1 MAYREINA
9 RVKIRRDTAINFTTK
24 NPILLAGELAVEQD
38 TNRAKVGNGSDPWI
52 KLPYLVDM
60 DSIRK
65 LVEEEVLNTKESFLP
80 PIGAITFQS
89 PNKVYGIYA
98 NNWLICN
105 GASVSKTIY
114 PDLFSAMGWSDS
126 THALPNLIDN
136 RFIEGSTSTW
146 QYKNAGLPNIKGGFT
161 VDDSIITTHNANG
174 LKPAGCLSKF
184 TRYNNWDT
192 FSSSGG
198 DNSGIVVFDASRS
211 GVEDSKGNVTSW
223 NTIYSDS
230 VNTVQPKSMTL
241 LPIIRVK

>member
-146 QYKNAGLPNIKGGFT
+146 QYKNAGLPNIKGYMAADDT
-161 VDDSIITTHNANG
+161 VVFQNYNGVKMNVFGCFKPITRVG
-174 LKPAGCLSKF
+174 SKF
-184 TRYNNWDT
+184 DLENSGY
-192 FSSSGG
+192 SGG
-198 DNSGIVVFDASRS
+198 TIRFDASRS
-211 GVEDSKGNVTSW
+211 GTESSNGIISQW

-230 VNTVQPKSMTL
+230 VNTVQLKSMTL

>member
-65 LVEEEVLNTKESFLP
+65 LVEESFSNSKNSSD
-80 PIGAITFQS
+80 PIGNI
-89 PNKVYGIYA
+89 VYVA
-98 NNWLICN
+98 SSFVPVNWKNNWLICN

-146 QYKNAGLPNIKGGFT
+146 QYKNAGLPNIKGYMAADDT
-161 VDDSIITTHNANG
+161 VVFQNYNGVKMNVFGCFKPITRVG
-174 LKPAGCLSKF
+174 SKF
-184 TRYNNWDT
+184 DLENSGY
-192 FSSSGG
+192 SGG
-198 DNSGIVVFDASRS
+198 TIRFDASRS
-211 GVEDSKGNVTSW
+211 GTESSNGIISQW

-230 VNTVQPKSMTL
+230 VNTVQLKSMTL

>member
-1 MAYREINA
+1 MALRKLNA
-9 RVKIRRDTAINFTTK
+9 RVKIRRKKASEFTK
-24 NPILLAGELAVEQD
+24 ENPVLLAGELAVEQD
-38 TNRAKVGNGSDPWI
+38 TNKVKVGDGTTAWNNL
-52 KLPYLVDM
+52 KYLVDM
-60 DSIRK
+60 DSIK
-65 LVEEEVLNTKESFLP
+65 QLIEEVKVSAAYSIAVPLGTVMYYPKSTIPSPWNNT
-80 PIGAITFQS
+80 
-89 PNKVYGIYA
+89 
-98 NNWLICN
+98 WRICN
-105 GASVSKTIY
+105 GASIAKSVY
-114 PDLFSAMGWSDS
+114 PELFSAMGWSDS